1 MKEPNWLSR
10 ALVLAIHDEM
20 IAVFGGEGDLRD
32 SDLLDS
38 ALDRP
43 RNLFTYGND
52 PTLFDLAAVLCHGL
66 AKNHPFLDGNK
77 RTALLA
83 ARAFLFLNG
92 YAFEPNEVDEVEMM
106 VRVADGRI
114 DQDTLAP
121 WFKRFSQKRK

>member
-1 MKEPNWLSR
+1 MREPNWLSR

-20 IAVFGGEGDLRD
+20 IAVFGGNGDLRD
-32 SDLLDS
+32 SDRLDS

-43 RNLFTYGND
+43 RNLFTYGNA

-92 YAFEPNEVDEVEMM
+92 YAFEPHEVDEVEMI
-106 VRVADGRI
+106 VGVADGSI
-114 DQDTLAP
+114 DQEVLTQ
-121 WFKRFSQKRK
+121 WFKRFSRKRK